1 MWYVLAICWFPIE
14 LAIRRVFW
22 VFSIW
27 INQSCCQCELRCSN
41 DIGSCQK
48 DVQIPTSLGREDAQ
62 GQNSS
67 SETNPTSQAK
77 PFFFSADASTVHRQT
92 ARLKLRK
99 LNDSCTYLSGVSN
112 ARTSCTPEGNIYF
125 NYIYPLQVPRKPK
138 QHFWQIPKDPCM
150 EKNTYIW
157 FTVNFMVN
165 GG

>member
-77 PFFFSADASTVHRQT
+77 PFFFPPMRPLSTGKLPDSNCANLMILVHTWVESAMQGPHVPLREIYISTIYTHYKYLENQNNIFDKYQRIHVW
-92 ARLKLRK
+92 RK
-99 LNDSCTYLSGVSN
+99 
-112 ARTSCTPEGNIYF
+112 
-125 NYIYPLQVPRKPK
+125 
-138 QHFWQIPKDPCM
+138 IP
-150 EKNTYIW
+150 T
-157 FTVNFMVN
+157 F
-165 GG
+165 GLL